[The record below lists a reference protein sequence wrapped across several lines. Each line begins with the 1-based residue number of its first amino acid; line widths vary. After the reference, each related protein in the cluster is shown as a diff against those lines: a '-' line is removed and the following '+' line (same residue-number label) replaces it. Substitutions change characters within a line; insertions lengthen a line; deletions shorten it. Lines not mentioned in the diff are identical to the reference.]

1 MKNILLPTDFSDNSW
16 HAIQYA
22 LQLFAK
28 ESCTFYVLNSF
39 EQTMSPP
46 TSGISSKMAQ
56 KAIHKAQE
64 ENSESDLRDILNRI
78 KQYSEKPHHDFKMIS
93 MYNVFTDAVEQCLE
107 KYNIDMVVMGTTGS
121 NAVKDMTVGS
131 NTASLVGR
139 VACPLIAVPKDTVY
153 KKYTEIGLATDYE
166 VKFTE
171 QLLKPLTDLLERAK
185 ATLSVFHILVDHES
199 LSDEQVG
206 LKDELEQIVSKTP
219 INFYLLTETK
229 VGSGI
234 QMFIESRELD
244 MLCIIAKKHNFI
256 ERLFDRTYSKNI
268 SKHMH
273 IPLLVLN
280 ANFKK

>member
-22 LQLFAK
+22 LQLFAD
-28 ESCTFYVLNSF
+28 EPCTFYVLNSY
-39 EQTMSPP
+39 EHTMSAP

-64 ENSESDLRDILNRI
+64 ENSKSDLTDILKRI

-107 KYNIDMVVMGTTGS
+107 KYNIYMVIMGTTGS

-139 VACPLIAVPKDTVY
+139 IACPLIAVPLDTVY
-153 KKYTEIGLATDYE
+153 QKYTEIGLATDYE

-171 QLLKPLTDLLERAK
+171 KLLKPLILLLEKAK

-206 LKDELEQIVSKTP
+206 IKNELEQIGSKTP
-219 INFYLLTETK
+219 IE
-229 VGSGI
+229 
-234 QMFIESRELD
+234 
-244 MLCIIAKKHNFI
+244 C
-256 ERLFDRTYSKNI
+256 
-268 SKHMH
+268 
-273 IPLLVLN
+273 
-280 ANFKK
+280 